1 MTNYNSAFAS
11 HITAMLEL
19 RDSLSLYTGPLPFV
33 MQNFDRFC
41 LAKYPDTTALTR
53 ELATQWCD
61 EGKSAG
67 RSGYKMHAIRSFGK
81 YLQSVGAD
89 AFVMP
94 SDWIGKPA
102 RRLPHMFTD
111 DELERFFNACDR
123 IEPSKLSPY
132 RDHIIPVMF
141 RHMLGY
147 GLRPQEARRLRRA
160 DVDLDLDAMVL
171 TIVHGKRRKD
181 RLVPVGDDMTVLRP
195 AHMGGSRP
203 TRPTPRTPA
212 TVRAPPAAVAVLTT
226 PRFVA
231 EQFDRGVVRG
241 SVVILISGAD
251 MAGNNAAQQ
260 TSEYTPRS
268 NLTNRT
274 IWRSTVRVSS
284 MRRQHTQP
292 PYRRAARTVRR
303 LSLAPSVGWV

>member
-1 MTNYNSAFAS
+1 MTNYNSVFAS

-19 RDSLSLYTGPLPFV
+19 RDSLGLYTGPLPFV

-41 LAKYPDTTALTR
+41 LEKYPDTTALTR

-94 SDWIGKPA
+94 SAWIGKPA

-123 IEPSKLSPY
+123 IGPSKLSPY
-132 RDHIIPVMF
+132 REHIIPVVF
-141 RHMLGY
+141 RLMLGC

-160 DVDLDLDAMVL
+160 DVDLDTMVL
-171 TIVHGKRRKD
+171 TIVHGKRRKN
-181 RLVPVGDDMTVLRP
+181 RLVPVGDDMTELLARFDRLADLRQ
-195 AHMGGSRP
+195 SDREWFFEQ
-203 TRPTPRTPA
+203 TPGQPYGPRWLTA
-212 TVRAPPAAVAVLTT
+212 QYHCVRAIADGVAPGSTPYTLRHNYATRTLARWVDEGRDLGVWLPYLSAYMGHATYTATAYYVHLLPHRIAATGLTSADGIIPEPPL
-226 PRFVA
+226 
-231 EQFDRGVVRG
+231 
-241 SVVILISGAD
+241 
-251 MAGNNAAQQ
+251 
-260 TSEYTPRS
+260 
-268 NLTNRT
+268 
-274 IWRSTVRVSS
+274 
-284 MRRQHTQP
+284 
-292 PYRRAARTVRR
+292 
-303 LSLAPSVGWV
+303 